1 MPSNDSHIIRQQ
13 YLHVALN
20 GTESDGLAL
29 QRSLPDVCRNWL
41 MPAIERALERCAPSD
56 GHVYVERLEIDAGT
70 LTLERL
76 ESDLPESVARA
87 LEQALREQL
96 PQGGWSLPSVDGN
109 IWHMTTQHSVHEA
122 FLSFLTTGRLPWWFR
137 LPAGKSL
144 EAVMLSSWLEE
155 AKPGATDR
163 STLDAVSRLLDFP
176 PVRERLILQFS
187 RPFLETILGR
197 LSPEA
202 VAIVV
207 SILETLRNSAIP
219 QESVKEFERRLWERV
234 LATIPAGLVPL
245 PRSLVGEAWSS
256 FSGGGDQQAGLGH
269 ALEQHW
275 SGVTNKAPTSRTT
288 DFHLTPPRLPGP
300 QHPLIDRVEQ
310 PDQRTGPN
318 PRPSSLPSLRPSSR
332 RSAIPPRSEERGGMA
347 ARSVAEEQ
355 KFSWFKEPRPSGRGS
370 LLDRVEQPEA
380 REGLYIDNAGLVLL
394 HPFLPQLFSSLGIAV
409 DDRLIRPERALCL
422 LHYLATGQ
430 TVAPEYA
437 LVLPK
442 ILCHVSLDWP
452 VESDVELT
460 TAEQEEAVALLESVI
475 HHWEA
480 LRNTSPDGLRGTF
493 LLRSGKVLM
502 REDGDWVL
510 QVEANTA
517 DILLDQLPWGISMIK
532 LPWMRTMLWVEWR

>member
-1 MPSNDSHIIRQQ
+1 MTHIIRQQ
-13 YLHVALN
+13 YVHVEVN
-20 GTESDGLAL
+20 GTEADGLAL
-29 QRSLPDVCRNWL
+29 QRRLPDLCQQAL
-41 MPAIERALERCAPSD
+41 TPAIDRALERCAPSD
-56 GHVYVERLEIDAGT
+56 GHVYVKRLEIDAGT

-96 PQGGWSLPSVDGN
+96 PQGGWSPPSVDGN
-109 IWHMTTQHSVHEA
+109 IRHMTTQHSIHEA
-122 FLSFLTTGRLPWWFR
+122 FLYFLTTGTLPWSFR

-144 EAVMLSSWLEE
+144 EQVVLSCWQE
-155 AKPGATDR
+155 ASKAGVSLP
-163 STLDAVSRLLDFP
+163 STLDEVRRLLDSP
-176 PVRERLILQFS
+176 IVRERLIRQFS
-187 RPFLETILGR
+187 RRFLETILER
-197 LSPEA
+197 VSPEA

-207 SILETLRNSAIP
+207 TILEMLRNATIP
-219 QESVKEFERRLWERV
+219 RESLREFERRLWERV
-234 LATIPAGLVPL
+234 FANASAGLVPS
-245 PRSLVGEAWSS
+245 PRSLVEETWSS
-256 FSGGGDQQAGLGH
+256 FSSGGGQQAGLGH
-269 ALEQHW
+269 ALEQRW
-275 SGVTNKAPTSRTT
+275 PGATNKAPTGRTT
-288 DFHLTPPRLPGP
+288 DFHPTPPRLPGS
-300 QHPLIDRVEQ
+300 QHPLIDRVEGVNKMAS
-310 PDQRTGPN
+310 TN
-318 PRPSSLPSLRPSSR
+318 PTP
-332 RSAIPPRSEERGGMA
+332 IDRG
-347 ARSVAEEQ
+347 EH
-355 KFSWFKEPRPSGRGS
+355 
-370 LLDRVEQPEA
+370 PEA
-380 REGLYIDNAGLVLL
+380 REGIYLDNAGVVLL
-394 HPFLPQLFSSLGIAV
+394 HPFLPRLFSSLGIAV

-442 ILCHVSLDWP
+442 ILCHVPLDWP

-493 LLRSGKVLM
+493 LVRAGKVSL
-502 REDGDWVL
+502 RDDGDWVL

>member
-1 MPSNDSHIIRQQ
+1 MNHIIRQQ

-87 LEQALREQL
+87 IEQALREQL
-96 PQGGWSLPSVDGN
+96 SQGGWSPPSVDGN
-109 IWHMTTQHSVHEA
+109 IRHMTTQHSVHEA
-122 FLSFLTTGRLPWWFR
+122 FLYFLTTGTLPWSFR

-144 EAVMLSSWLEE
+144 EQVVLSCWQE
-155 AKPGATDR
+155 ASKAGVSLP
-163 STLDAVSRLLDFP
+163 STLDEVRRLLDSP
-176 PVRERLILQFS
+176 IVRERLIRQCS
-187 RPFLETILGR
+187 PVFLETLLLR
-197 LSPEA
+197 LSSEA

-207 SILETLRNSAIP
+207 TILEMLRNATIP
-219 QESVKEFERRLWERV
+219 RESLREFERRLWERV
-234 LATIPAGLVPL
+234 FANASAGLVPS
-245 PRSLVGEAWSS
+245 PRSLVEETWSS
-256 FSGGGDQQAGLGH
+256 FSSGGGQQAGLGH
-269 ALEQHW
+269 ALERLW
-275 SGVTNKAPTSRTT
+275 PGATNKAPTGRTT
-288 DFHLTPPRLPGP
+288 DFHPTPPRLPGP

-355 KFSWFKEPRPSGRGS
+355 KSSRFKEPRPEGRGS
-370 LLDRVEQPEA
+370 LLDRVEQSEA

-409 DDRLIRPERALCL
+409 DDTLVLPARALCL

-442 ILCHVSLDWP
+442 ILCHVPLDWP

-475 HHWEA
+475 RHWET

-502 REDGDWVL
+502 REDGDWAL

-532 LPWMRTMLWVEWR
+532 LPWMRTMLWVEWS

>member
-1 MPSNDSHIIRQQ
+1 MPHIIRRQ
-13 YLHVALN
+13 YIYVEVD
-20 GTESDGLAL
+20 GTEAEGLAL
-29 QRSLPDVCRNWL
+29 QRRLPDLCQQAL
-41 MPAIERALERCAPSD
+41 TPAIDRALERCAPSD

-76 ESDLPESVARA
+76 ERDLPESVARV

-96 PQGGWSLPSVDGN
+96 PQGGWSPTSVYGN
-109 IWHMTTQHSVHEA
+109 VRYMTRQHSVHEA
-122 FLSFLTTGRLPWWFR
+122 FLYFLTTGTLPWSFR

-144 EAVMLSSWLEE
+144 EQVILSCWQE
-155 AKPGATDR
+155 ASKASVSLP
-163 STLDAVSRLLDFP
+163 STLDEIRRLLDSP
-176 PVRERLILQFS
+176 IVRERLIRQCSLV
-187 RPFLETILGR
+187 FLETFLSR
-197 LSPEA
+197 LSSEA
-202 VAIVV
+202 AAIIAGVLEVLRDSEV
-207 SILETLRNSAIP
+207 SLAGL
-219 QESVKEFERRLWERV
+219 KDFEQRLWEGMFSNIATGRV
-234 LATIPAGLVPL
+234 PSPTALI
-245 PRSLVGEAWSS
+245 GEAWRSLPVK
-256 FSGGGDQQAGLGH
+256 GTQQAGLGRV
-269 ALEQHW
+269 LEHHW
-275 SGVTNKAPTSRTT
+275 PGATNKAPTSGIVDTHPT
-288 DFHLTPPRLPGP
+288 PSHLLAS
-300 QHPLIDRVEQ
+300 
-310 PDQRTGPN
+310 QRTP
-318 PRPSSLPSLRPSSR
+318 
-332 RSAIPPRSEERGGMA
+332 
-347 ARSVAEEQ
+347 
-355 KFSWFKEPRPSGRGS
+355 
-370 LLDRVEQPEA
+370 LDRGEHPEA
-380 REGLYIDNAGLVLL
+380 REGIYLDNAGLVLL

-460 TAEQEEAVALLESVI
+460 TTEQEEAVALLESVI
-475 HHWEA
+475 RHWEA

-502 REDGDWVL
+502 REDGDWAL